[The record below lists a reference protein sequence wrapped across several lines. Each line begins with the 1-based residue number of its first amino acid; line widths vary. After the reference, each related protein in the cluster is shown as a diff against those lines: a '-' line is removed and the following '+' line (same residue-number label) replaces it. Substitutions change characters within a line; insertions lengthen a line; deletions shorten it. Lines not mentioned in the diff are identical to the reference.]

1 MTTARADL
9 GHRTSAVD
17 HPDQPARHHRRA
29 SGLFE
34 KDHAYA
40 ARLVQTATA
49 IGSVVRSTT
58 TTDRVPSE
66 IEGDLRV
73 TAPIINQS
81 PAEKSGS

>member
-1 MTTARADL
+1 MTTARAGL
-9 GHRTSAVD
+9 GNHSPAVD
-17 HPDQPARHHRRA
+17 HRDQVARHHHRA
-29 SGLFE
+29 SRLFE

-40 ARLVQTATA
+40 ARLVQTATV

-58 TTDRVPSE
+58 TTDRVPSD